1 MSGKENR
8 GASSKAPYGNCVMN
22 LSRRTITLGGLASAA
37 ASTVP
42 LRAGR
47 AQAQPTIKIGCLTDL
62 SGPYRDLAGP
72 GAIAATKMAV
82 QEFAAKGF
90 NVEVVSADHL
100 NKPDVGATIARE
112 WFDRDGV
119 DLIVEVANSGVAL
132 AVAGVAKE
140 KNKIFI
146 CSGSAT
152 SDLTGKSCNASTIHW
167 VYDTYMLAKST
178 GGAMVKAG
186 GDTWFFLT
194 ADYAFG
200 KALQRDTT
208 DFINAAGGKVLGSV
222 AYPFPGTSDFS
233 SYLLQAQ
240 SSGAKVLGIANAGA
254 DTINTI
260 KQAKEFG
267 IKMRL
272 AGLLLFI
279 SDVHSL
285 GLDVAQGIALTDSF
299 YWDMNAK
306 ARGFSDK
313 FIAKM
318 PGDRPTMAHAGV
330 YSSSLHYLKTVTEM
344 GAAQAKLDGAATVA
358 RMKAMPTEDDCF
370 GKGSIRI
377 DGRCIHPS
385 YLWEVKSPAESKGPW
400 DYYKPLG
407 STPADEAFRPLD
419 QGGCPLVKA

>member
-1 MSGKENR
+1 
-8 GASSKAPYGNCVMN
+8 MN
-22 LSRRTITLGGLASAA
+22 FTRRTVTLGGLATAA
-37 ASTVP
+37 AATVP

-47 AQAQPTIKIGCLTDL
+47 AQAQPTIKIGCLTDM

-72 GAIAATKMAV
+72 GAVAAAHMAV
-82 QEFAAKGF
+82 DEFASKGF
-90 NVEVVSADHL
+90 KVEILVADHL
-100 NKPDVGATIARE
+100 NKPDVGATIARQ

-132 AVAGVAKE
+132 AVAGVAQE
-140 KNKIFI
+140 KNKVYLN
-146 CSGSAT
+146 SGAAS
-152 SDLTGKSCNASTIHW
+152 SDLTGKSCNANTIHW

-186 GDTWFFLT
+186 GDSWYFIT

-200 KALQRDTT
+200 HALQRDTT
-208 DFINAAGGKVLGSV
+208 DFITGAGGKVLGSV

-233 SYLLQAQ
+233 SYLIQAQ
-240 SSGAKVLGIANAGA
+240 ATGAKVLGIANAGA
-254 DTINTI
+254 DTISTI

-285 GLDVAQGIALTDSF
+285 GLDTAQGIALTDAF
-299 YWDMNAK
+299 NWDMDDHTRA
-306 ARGFSDK
+306 FSNRYT
-313 FIAKM
+313 AKM
-318 PGDRPTMAHAGV
+318 PGTRPTMVHAGV
-330 YSSSLHYLKTVTEM
+330 YSSSLHYLKTVAAM
-344 GAAQAKLDGAATVA
+344 GAAEAKKSGAATVS
-358 RMKAMPTEDDCF
+358 RMKAIPTDDECF

-385 YLWEVKSPAESKGPW
+385 YLWEVKKPSESKGPW
-400 DYYKPLG
+400 DYYKLLG
-407 STPADEAFRPLD
+407 TTPADEAFRPLD
-419 QGGCPLVKA
+419 KGGCPLVKA